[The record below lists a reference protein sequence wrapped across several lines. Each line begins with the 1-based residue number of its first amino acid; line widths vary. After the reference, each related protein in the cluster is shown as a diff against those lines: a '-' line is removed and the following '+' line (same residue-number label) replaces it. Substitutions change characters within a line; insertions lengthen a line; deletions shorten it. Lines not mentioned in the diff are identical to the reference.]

1 MDINIIKKF
10 AKFCQKKLGIE
21 TLPKIKLTQ
30 SREEIKTTAGYK
42 RGREVIVYTKGRHI
56 VDICRSLAHELKHHK
71 QWEDKLFDDT
81 EKVQDVGG
89 NFEDEANAIAGV
101 LIKQFAYDGNMKI
114 YESKQ
119 RLTEGR
125 VEDAKKQFPSIS
137 PDLINYISSKDPSG
151 NNKYIKWVLRQLRFQ
166 MISNPNLDKKAFVD
180 EIMPKIKQYNDL
192 LPYYGQN
199 MLDSN
204 VLPEKIVKNPK
215 DINNYE
221 NIEQLM
227 LSIQMVLPDYLEK
240 QNKKQETKN
249 DVIVLEDD
257 KYIVVSLQTPRDIC
271 YYAANMQLCND
282 IQQPSRLKEYFRKWH
297 FFAVVNKIDN
307 NKIIICVPKEKS
319 NNHVIAYDSSDN
331 VVDLKELKASEPD
344 INNVLLSINLWVES
358 LYDYLAVNIRIDKP
372 ELFALTQYLDDD
384 NLKHYKINATTNEL
398 PNFNYVSGGVV
409 QKYYVG
415 HVNKI
420 KEVAKNG
427 YIEQL
432 KQYPKV
438 LSKHTYHILPYLN
451 INKLTGLVFNYVGID
466 GLVQDHSKI
475 SQYYHIPPMKL
486 KTSQISDNNGELQR
500 LKQIDN
506 DIESY
511 NYQTKVAQ
519 KVIKTITKHLKRT
532 QNTINDLND
541 KIKALTIR
549 ANQITKDPTTYQ
561 IVQDKINNYEYML
574 GQYEKEKTN
583 LSTQVDEYNKKM
595 LSTKEQI
602 DVLSDE
608 YVEIINNL
616 EQTYD
621 DKDNYEYSIEQI
633 KDAKNKIHLDVMS
646 NPVSWMKKMNL
657 NFEDIIDLLN
667 VDAFAESLSE
677 QLIQNIKSF
686 NKYKLKDQ
694 INHNGIEYYI
704 FTDNK

>member
-204 VLPEKIVKNPK
+204 VLPEKIVKHPK

-249 DVIVLEDD
+249 DDIVLEDD
-257 KYIVVSLQTPRDIC
+257 KYVVVHLKSPRDIC
-271 YYAANMQLCND
+271 YYAANMQLCHD
-282 IQQPSRLKEYFRKWH
+282 IQQPSKLKEYSRKWH
-297 FFAVVNKIDN
+297 FFAIVNKFDG
-307 NKIIICVPKEKS
+307 NKIIIWFPKDNLI
-319 NNHVIAYDSSDN
+319 NNIIAYDKSDN
-331 VVDLKELKASEPD
+331 IIDLKELKVSEPE
-344 INNVLLSINLWVES
+344 IKNVLLSINLWVES
-358 LYDYLAVNIRIDKP
+358 LYDYLAANIRIDKP

-384 NLKHYKINATTNEL
+384 NLKHYKINTITNEL

-415 HVNKI
+415 HANKI
-420 KEVAKNG
+420 KEVAKND
-427 YIEQL
+427 YIEQI
-432 KQYPKV
+432 KQQPKI
-438 LSKHTYHILPYLN
+438 LSKHTQHILPYLN
-451 INKLTGLVFNYVGID
+451 TNKLTKMVFSYVGID
-466 GLVQDHSKI
+466 GLIQDHSKI
-475 SQYYHIPPMKL
+475 SQYYHIPAMKL
-486 KTSQISDNNGELQR
+486 KTSQISDNNSELQR
-500 LKQIDN
+500 LKQLDS
-506 DIESY
+506 DIE
-511 NYQTKVAQ
+511 NHNNQMKIAQ
-519 KVIKTITKHLKRT
+519 KVIKTIDKHLKRT
-532 QNTINDLND
+532 QNNINDLGD
-541 KIKALTIR
+541 KIKILTIR
-549 ANQITKDPTTYQ
+549 INQVAKDPETNQ
-561 IVQDKINNYEYML
+561 AIQDKISNYQYMFD
-574 GQYEKEKTN
+574 QYEKEKIN
-583 LSTQVDEYNKKM
+583 LNNQIEEYTKKVT
-595 LSTKEQI
+595 SNKEQI
-602 DVLSDE
+602 DILSDE
-608 YVEIINNL
+608 YTKIINTL
-616 EQTYD
+616 EQTYQ

-633 KDAKNKIHLDVMS
+633 KDAKNKIHLDVVS
-646 NPVSWMKKMNL
+646 NPVSWIKKMNL

-667 VDAFAESLSE
+667 LDAFAESLSE

-686 NKYKLKDQ
+686 NKYKLKNQ

>member
-21 TLPKIKLTQ
+21 TLPKIRLTQ

-56 VDICRSLAHELKHHK
+56 VDVCRSLAHELKHHK

-137 PDLINYISSKDPSG
+137 PDLINYISSNDPSG
-151 NNKYIKWVLRQLRFQ
+151 NNKYIKWILRQLRFQ
-166 MISNPNLDKKAFVD
+166 MISNPNIDKKAFVD
-180 EIMPKIKQYNDL
+180 EIIPKIKQYNDL

-199 MLDSN
+199 VLDLN
-204 VLPEKIVKNPK
+204 VLPEKVVKHPK
-215 DINNYE
+215 DINGYE
-221 NIEQLM
+221 NIDQLI

-249 DVIVLEDD
+249 DDIVLEDD
-257 KYIVVSLQTPRDIC
+257 KYVVVHLKSPRDIC
-271 YYAANMQLCND
+271 YYAANMQLCDD
-282 IQQPSRLKEYFRKWH
+282 IQQPSKLKEYSRKWH
-297 FFAVVNKIDN
+297 FFAVVNKMN
-307 NKIIICVPKEKS
+307 SNKIIVWFPKDKS
-319 NNHVIAYDSSDN
+319 NNDIIAYNNSDS
-331 VVDLKELKASEPD
+331 VIDLKELKTSEPE
-344 INNVLLSINLWVES
+344 IKNVLLSINLWVES
-358 LYDYLAVNIRIDKP
+358 LSDYLAANIRIDKP

-384 NLKHYKINATTNEL
+384 NLKHYKINAIANEL
-398 PNFNYVSGGVV
+398 PSYNYVSDGDV

-420 KEVAKNG
+420 KEVAKNE

-432 KQYPKV
+432 KQQPKI
-438 LSKHTYHILPYLN
+438 LSKHTHHIFPYLN
-451 INKLTGLVFNYVGID
+451 MNKLTKLVFSYVGID
-466 GLVQDHSKI
+466 SLVQDHSKI

-486 KTSQISDNNGELQR
+486 KTSQISDNNSELQR

-506 DIESY
+506 DIE
-511 NYQTKVAQ
+511 NHNHQTKVAQ
-519 KVIKTITKHLKRT
+519 KVIKTITKHLNRT
-532 QNTINDLND
+532 QKTINDLND

-549 ANQITKDPTTYQ
+549 ANQVIKDLANHQ
-561 IVQDKINNYEYML
+561 MIQDKINSYEYML
-574 GQYEKEKTN
+574 GQYETEKTN
-583 LSTQVDEYNKKM
+583 LSNQVDEYTKKM
-595 LSTKEQI
+595 SSTKEQI
-602 DVLSDE
+602 NVLSDE
-608 YVEIINNL
+608 YTEIINNL

-621 DKDNYEYSIEQI
+621 DKVNYEYSIEQT
-633 KDAKNKIHLDVMS
+633 KDAKNKIHLDVIS

-657 NFEDIIDLLN
+657 SFEDIIGLLDVN
-667 VDAFAESLSE
+667 AFAEKLSE
-677 QLIQNIKSF
+677 QLIQNVQSF
-686 NKYKLKDQ
+686 NQYKLKDQ
-694 INHNGIEYYI
+694 ITHNGTQYYI
-704 FTDNK
+704 FTDKK